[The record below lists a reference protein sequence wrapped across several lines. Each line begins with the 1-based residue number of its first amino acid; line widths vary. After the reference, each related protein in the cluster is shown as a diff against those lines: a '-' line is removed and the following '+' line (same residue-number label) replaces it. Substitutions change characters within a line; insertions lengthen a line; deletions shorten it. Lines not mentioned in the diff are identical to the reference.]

1 MLGVCGFN
9 LRDEEQWAHLR
20 WAGEDCGRCRMGE
33 VDLAGEGERWGV
45 LPGLRRCT
53 CCAICCLFK
62 IGKMA
67 TLSPVRR
74 LAGLQGECSMPLP
87 GDEGEMRVEP
97 VLQFGG
103 RAGIAF
109 EPALAAERL
118 EADFGEGVSAGGEEA
133 DDVEGRL
140 ASRGE
145 DDAGEC
151 RDMSTQLACF
161 YRKHRPLK
169 RPFTAAACAAAALR
183 LRPEG
188 VGAWSGSK
196 LEPVLGS
203 FCVSF

>member
-33 VDLAGEGERWGV
+33 VDLAGEGEPWGV

-53 CCAICCLFK
+53 CCTACAICCLLK

-67 TLSPVRR
+67 TLSPERR
-74 LAGLQGECSMPLP
+74 LAGLQDECSVPLL
-87 GDEGEMRVEP
+87 GDIGAMRVEP

-109 EPALAAERL
+109 EPAPAVERL

-140 ASRGE
+140 VSRGE

-161 YRKHRPLK
+161 YRNHRPLK

-183 LRPEG
+183 
-188 VGAWSGSK
+188 AWLAASGF
-196 LEPVLGS
+196 LL
-203 FCVSF
+203 CVFF